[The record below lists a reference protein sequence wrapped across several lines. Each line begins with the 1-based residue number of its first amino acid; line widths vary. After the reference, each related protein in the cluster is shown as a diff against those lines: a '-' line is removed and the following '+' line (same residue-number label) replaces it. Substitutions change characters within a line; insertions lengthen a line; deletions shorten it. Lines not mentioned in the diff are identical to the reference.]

1 MQMAKKKTK
10 SQKTRRRRSAE
21 ERISDL
27 EAQIREVKDRAKLR
41 ELKKSVS
48 VRRTLSIVKSIDQGM
63 AEALEEDNSPLRHAL
78 ADARRAIQGYAERS
92 GVPLPKGK
100 MPRGRRPSMD

>member
-1 MQMAKKKTK
+1 MAKKAAK
-10 SQKTRRRRSAE
+10 SKEKQKRRTAE
-21 ERISDL
+21 ERIAEL
-27 EAQIREVKDRAKLR
+27 EAQIRDVKDRAKLR

-48 VRRTLSIVKSIDQGM
+48 VRRTLSIVKAIDQGM

-92 GVPLPKGK
+92 GVPISKGK

>member
-1 MQMAKKKTK
+1 MAKKKVLSPK
-10 SQKTRRRRSAE
+10 KHRSAE
-21 ERISDL
+21 ERISEL

-48 VRRTLSIVKSIDQGM
+48 VRRTLSIVKSIDKGM

-78 ADARRAIQGYAERS
+78 ADARRAIQGYAVHA
-92 GVPLPKGK
+92 GVPIPKGK
-100 MPRGRRPSMD
+100 MPRGRRPSRE